1 MIFFPFVWSHSNDTF
16 ATFRRSTR
24 RFEGIS
30 PVEFTSATH
39 ESQFHEARGNYPR
52 VIRLPFGRNCAV
64 FVTQHRRIITKKGHR
79 AYCFWTRKGTERKIV
94 FQLLKTWPCSKI
106 GSAKKTFLSFFFLI
120 GVSKTGRRFN
130 YTMFDRAIRTRP
142 IRQARAINQSRSTI
156 FDDDST
162 DPSSDLGRSISL
174 PLMNFVRV

>member
-52 VIRLPFGRNCAV
+52 VIRLPWPEL
-64 FVTQHRRIITKKGHR
+64 RRIRHTTPSNNNEKR
-79 AYCFWTRKGTERKIV
+79 PLFWTRKGTERKIV

-106 GSAKKTFLSFFFLI
+106 GSAKKTFLSFFFN
-120 GVSKTGRRFN
+120 RRFEN
-130 YTMFDRAIRTRP
+130 
-142 IRQARAINQSRSTI
+142 RSTI
-156 FDDDST
+156 QLHDVR
-162 DPSSDLGRSISL
+162 SSDTNAANTTGPRNKSIS
-174 PLMNFVRV
+174 FHDF

>member
-94 FQLLKTWPCSKI
+94 FQNFLKRGLARRSDRQ
-106 GSAKKTFLSFFFLI
+106 KKLFFLFFLI

-162 DPSSDLGRSISL
+162 DPSFDLGRSISL

>member
-1 MIFFPFVWSHSNDTF
+1 MDDFFSFRLVSQQRHFRHLSAEHSTIRGDFTGRVHECHPREPVSRGKRQLSPGNS
-16 ATFRRSTR
+16 ST
-24 RFEGIS
+24 
-30 PVEFTSATH
+30 
-39 ESQFHEARGNYPR
+39 
-52 VIRLPFGRNCAV
+52 IRPEL
-64 FVTQHRRIITKKGHR
+64 RRIRHTTPSNNNEKR
-79 AYCFWTRKGTERKIV
+79 PLFWTRKGTERKIV

>member
-52 VIRLPFGRNCAV
+52 VIRLPWPEL
-64 FVTQHRRIITKKGHR
+64 RRIRHTTPSNNNEKR
-79 AYCFWTRKGTERKIV
+79 PLFWTRKGTERKIV

>member
-52 VIRLPFGRNCAV
+52 VIRLPWPEL
-64 FVTQHRRIITKKGHR
+64 RRIRHTTPSNNNEKR
-79 AYCFWTRKGTERKIV
+79 PLFWTRKGTERKIV

-142 IRQARAINQSRSTI
+142 IRQARAINQSRSAI

>member
-52 VIRLPFGRNCAV
+52 VIRLPWPEL
-64 FVTQHRRIITKKGHR
+64 RRIRHTTPSNNNEKRPPCVLFLDQEGNGTQN
-79 AYCFWTRKGTERKIV
+79 CFSK
-94 FQLLKTWPCSKI
+94 LLKTWPCSKI
-106 GSAKKTFLSFFFLI
+106 GSAKKTFLSFFFN
-120 GVSKTGRRFN
+120 RRFEN
-130 YTMFDRAIRTRP
+130 
-142 IRQARAINQSRSTI
+142 RSTI
-156 FDDDST
+156 QLHDVR
-162 DPSSDLGRSISL
+162 SSDTNAANTTGPRNKSIS
-174 PLMNFVRV
+174 FHDF